1 MYSRYLVLHNE
12 GLQSF
17 AFRFAVYRTWPR
29 TSTPVGDSPQC
40 FDSHNHKDRVCDI
53 CVCIRECKRGKR
65 QNQMCDG
72 AWKDVNA
79 AIKFAVTHDHIS
91 WWSSCCSIQ
100 ARIRRLEGR
109 AECRMYRMPGRIQ
122 KAFQF
127 GSGFLLSIDPHYI
140 ECPRWWRPCKRRVLS
155 SPGNFENKLL
165 LDFRWLLRSLLFVD
179 FQQFHFGTLR
189 SKCPGR
195 WGALGNMVPEQKE
208 FGVRSSYCSVE
219 GMERCG
225 YVLLESKAGILNF
238 SSLMYRYKFLGVP
251 GAEVSKL

>member
-1 MYSRYLVLHNE
+1 
-12 GLQSF
+12 
-17 AFRFAVYRTWPR
+17 
-29 TSTPVGDSPQC
+29 
-40 FDSHNHKDRVCDI
+40 
-53 CVCIRECKRGKR
+53 
-65 QNQMCDG
+65 
-72 AWKDVNA
+72 
-79 AIKFAVTHDHIS
+79 
-91 WWSSCCSIQ
+91 
-100 ARIRRLEGR
+100 
-109 AECRMYRMPGRIQ
+109 MYRMPGRIQ

-155 SPGNFENKLL
+155 SLGNFENKLL

-238 SSLMYRYKFLGVP
+238 PLWCIGTNSWVCQVRKFLNYNVVGGKENLWQLSTQRPEETPWRHAHQLQPSPWRRTLHNKSLHSAAAGVHML
-251 GAEVSKL
+251 KLTSWKYGSEISLRDFLQVQIWSEQIHETWRVDDPRMI